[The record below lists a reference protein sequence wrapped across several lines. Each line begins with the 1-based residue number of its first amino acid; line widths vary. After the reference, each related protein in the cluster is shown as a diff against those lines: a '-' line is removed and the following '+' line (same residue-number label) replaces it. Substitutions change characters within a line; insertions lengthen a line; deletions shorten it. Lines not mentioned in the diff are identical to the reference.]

1 MWYLV
6 TEPHTSEKHYHTY
19 NEFGYLSMFN
29 GVGIY
34 VFDYQNRWYMTVYE
48 DLGVTE
54 INYQR
59 MAQERVEKI
68 N

>member
-1 MWYLV
+1 
-6 TEPHTSEKHYHTY
+6 
-19 NEFGYLSMFN
+19 MFN